1 MQSTSPQ
8 TVVAEET
15 RRNLAGQPQ
24 LLQLRSDRRLGHEW
38 DDWDGNPLPD
48 GGVFEASPAAFYRL
62 TLAGVVTL
70 AAVASLLLWLV
81 APRVAVIWT
90 PLPGILFGAVAC
102 AVVLAFAWLLAVRVT
117 LRTGRSRLP
126 PALAE
131 GGLVPWMLP
140 RLERLGVR
148 LGMSR
153 DRVGNALMRVYNGLA
168 AARARPGVLPEEL
181 LVLLP
186 RCLSKAAMQGAME
199 ISGRYGVPLFVAS
212 RGRYARQMIG
222 IRRPKRVVAVACERD
237 LVSGVGDVGGRL
249 PVLGTTLAL
258 PDGPCKN
265 TEMST
270 SELERQIRRFLGLE
284 PGNGHA

>member
-1 MQSTSPQ
+1 MQTMPHE
-8 TVVAEET
+8 TVVAGET
-15 RRNLAGQPQ
+15 RHNLAGQPQ

-48 GGVFEASPAAFYRL
+48 GGVFEASPRL
-62 TLAGVVTL
+62 FFRL
-70 AAVASLLLWLV
+70 AATAAAAAVLVLLALLWLV
-81 APRVAVIWT
+81 APRIGVIWSL
-90 PLPGILFGAVAC
+90 LPGLLYGGIALGAV
-102 AVVLAFAWLLAVRVT
+102 LAGAWLLEVART
-117 LRTGRSRLP
+117 LRTGRARLP
-126 PALAE
+126 ARLAE
-131 GGLVPWMLP
+131 GGLVPWLLP

-148 LGMSR
+148 LGLSR
-153 DRVGNALMRVYNGLA
+153 DRVGNSLMRVYNGLA
-168 AARARPGVLPEEL
+168 SARSRPGIVPDDL

-186 RCLSKAAMQGAME
+186 RCLSKAAMQDAME

-222 IRRPKRVVAVACERD
+222 MRRPKRVVAVACERD

-265 TEMST
+265 TEMDSL
-270 SELERQIRRFLGLE
+270 ELERQIRHFLGLE
-284 PGNGHA
+284 ADRAVG